1 MTTVQGKLHAD
12 HKGSAFR
19 SHLRDFTADPRMLVL
34 SGLALILG
42 GAGAV
47 LAYLLLHLIYAAT
60 NLFYF
65 HRLSWQFVSPA
76 ANTLHWL
83 AAIVPIVGGIVI
95 GLMARYGSDK
105 IRGHGM
111 PEAIEAILMNGAKV
125 DARVAVFKP
134 LSAAIAIGSGG
145 PFGAE
150 GPIIMTAGSVG
161 SLLGQLFKLS
171 DAERTTMLV
180 AGAAAGM
187 TGVFATPLSA
197 VLLAVELLLFEWR
210 PRSLVPV
217 AVAATTAGVLRRH
230 LLGVGPLFP
239 MPLLMSSVGPRMVFA
254 ALLLGVIG
262 GMAALL
268 LSRAVYASED
278 LFEEHLP
285 VHWMW
290 WPAIGGVV
298 IGLGGLIFPRA
309 LGTGYDVIDSLIAG
323 NTAWALI
330 AGVLLVKSIIWSF
343 SLGSGT
349 SGGILAPLLMIGGA
363 LGALLGHGL
372 PFIQT
377 GAWPLVG
384 MAAVLSGAIG
394 CPLTAAVLSM
404 ELTHNYGLM
413 LPLLAASV
421 AAHAFTVLFQKR
433 SILTERLSRR
443 GYHLSREYSVDP
455 LEIVTVAQVMHT
467 SLVVL
472 PADARIEDAKRWVDD
487 RRGSDKTSGTAGARG
502 RRGQRLYPVVD
513 VKGKLAGVVTRSML
527 KSFVHSGA
535 QHDLLP
541 YTPAEIAYTDETLRS
556 VAERMAALRIF
567 ALPVIEPGTDK
578 VVGLVTLEDML
589 HARVRS
595 HERETKQERV
605 RRLRMPFRR
614 DTVEGAAEEL
624 ESASSL

>member
-1 MTTVQGKLHAD
+1 VAG
-12 HKGSAFR
+12 G
-19 SHLRDFTADPRMLVL
+19 VL
-34 SGLALILG
+34 
-42 GAGAV
+42 
-47 LAYLLLHLIYAAT
+47 
-60 NLFYF
+60 
-65 HRLSWQFVSPA
+65 
-76 ANTLHWL
+76 
-83 AAIVPIVGGIVI
+83 I
-95 GLMARYGSDK
+95 GLMARYGSEK

-111 PEAIEAILMNGAKV
+111 PEAIEAILIHGAKV
-125 DARVAVFKP
+125 DGKVAVFKP

-187 TGVFATPLSA
+187 TGVFSTPLSA

-230 LLGVGPLFP
+230 LLGPGPLFP
-239 MPLLMSSVGPRMVFA
+239 MSLYNMTVGPRAVAA
-254 ALLLGVIG
+254 ALLLGVLG
-262 GMAALL
+262 GLAALL

-278 LFEEHLP
+278 FFEEHLP

-290 WPAIGGVV
+290 WPAIGGLV

-323 NTAWALI
+323 NAAWQLI
-330 AGVLLVKSIIWSF
+330 AGVLIVKSIIWAF

-363 LGALLGHGL
+363 LGALVGHGL
-372 PFIQT
+372 PFIQV

-394 CPLTAAVLSM
+394 CPLTAAALSM

-455 LEIVTVAQVMHT
+455 LEIMTVSQVMH
-467 SLVVL
+467 SSVVAL
-472 PADARIEDAKRWVDD
+472 PSGARIGDVKRWIED
-487 RRGSDKTSGTAGARG
+487 RRPGKPVEAGKTRK
-502 RRGQRLYPVVD
+502 GQRLYPVVD
-513 VKGKLAGVVTRSML
+513 ENGKLQGIVTRAML
-527 KSFVHSGA
+527 ERYVATHPSDSA
-535 QHDLLP
+535 LP
-541 YTPAEIAYTDETLRS
+541 WKEAEIAYPDETLRS
-556 VAERMAALRIF
+556 VAERMAALKIF
-567 ALPVIEPGTDK
+567 VLPVIEPGTRK
-578 VVGLVTLEDML
+578 VVGILSLEDML
-589 HARVRS
+589 QARLRS
-595 HERETKQERV
+595 HERETKQERI
-605 RRLRMPFRR
+605 RKLRLPFRTANIQR
-614 DTVEGAAEEL
+614 VEESMDAAG
-624 ESASSL
+624 

>member
-1 MTTVQGKLHAD
+1 
-12 HKGSAFR
+12 
-19 SHLRDFTADPRMLVL
+19 MLVL
-34 SGLALILG
+34 SGLALVLG
-42 GAGAV
+42 GAGSV

-65 HRLSWQFVSPA
+65 HRLSWQFISPA
-76 ANTLHWL
+76 ENHLHWL
-83 AAIVPIVGGIVI
+83 AVLVPVAGGVLI
-95 GLMARYGSDK
+95 GLMARYGSEK

-111 PEAIEAILMNGAKV
+111 PEAIEAILIHGAKV
-125 DARVAVFKP
+125 DGKVAVFKP

-187 TGVFATPLSA
+187 TGVFSTPLSA

-230 LLGVGPLFP
+230 LLGPGPLFP
-239 MPLLMSSVGPRMVFA
+239 MSLYNMTVGPRAVAA
-254 ALLLGVIG
+254 ALLLGVLG
-262 GMAALL
+262 GLAALL

-278 LFEEHLP
+278 FFEEHLP

-290 WPAIGGVV
+290 WPAIGGLV

-323 NTAWALI
+323 NAAWQLI
-330 AGVLLVKSIIWSF
+330 AGVLIVKSIIWAF

-363 LGALLGHGL
+363 LGALVGHGL
-372 PFIQT
+372 PFIQV

-394 CPLTAAVLSM
+394 CPLTAAALSM

-455 LEIVTVAQVMHT
+455 LEIMTVSQVMH
-467 SLVVL
+467 SSVVAL
-472 PADARIEDAKRWVDD
+472 PSGARIGDVKRWIED
-487 RRGSDKTSGTAGARG
+487 RRPGKPVEAGKTRK
-502 RRGQRLYPVVD
+502 GQRLYPVVD
-513 VKGKLAGVVTRSML
+513 ENGKLQGIVTRAML
-527 KSFVHSGA
+527 ERYVATHPSDSA
-535 QHDLLP
+535 LP
-541 YTPAEIAYTDETLRS
+541 WKEAEIAYPDETLRS
-556 VAERMAALRIF
+556 VAERMAALKIF
-567 ALPVIEPGTDK
+567 VLPVIEPGTRK
-578 VVGLVTLEDML
+578 VVGILSLEDML
-589 HARVRS
+589 QARLRS
-595 HERETKQERV
+595 HERETKQERI
-605 RRLRMPFRR
+605 RKLRLPFRTANIQR
-614 DTVEGAAEEL
+614 VEESMDAAG
-624 ESASSL
+624 